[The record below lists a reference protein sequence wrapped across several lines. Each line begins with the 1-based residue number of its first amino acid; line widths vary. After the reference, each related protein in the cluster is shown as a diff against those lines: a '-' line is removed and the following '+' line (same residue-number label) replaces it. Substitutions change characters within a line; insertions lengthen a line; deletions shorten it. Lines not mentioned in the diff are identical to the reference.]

1 MLPYY
6 SFVHP
11 EKRLI
16 LAEEERNS
24 KIKIKRENV
33 GLYMAPFLADMRF
46 GCIAIA
52 IPLLAISFDASPL
65 TLGML
70 GFTSGLTYISLC
82 VLFGKLSER
91 WQRKNVVIVG
101 CAVFIAASLL
111 LSFSSR
117 IYQIYLSMSLLGIA
131 NAMFWPAME
140 AWIAEKQSKRSLVQR
155 MALFNIS
162 WSAGSTPGPL
172 IGGLL
177 YEVNSKLP
185 FYFAFITSIFI
196 LFILLWKTPK
206 LNLVT
211 ENKTLSDK
219 TLSLKDPPRNFS
231 LYIAISRIANF
242 TLWLSMGVIRYVFPK
257 LGTQL
262 GISPMFL
269 GLLMLTLCL
278 SQTLT
283 FYVLGAIRQ
292 WHYRMVPLVF
302 FQLLAII
309 GLVVFFMI
317 SSLPLFFL
325 AFVFMGVGIGMT
337 YSSSLFYSLNIA
349 YRRGPSAAIHE
360 TVLGAGNLLGSLM
373 GGIVAQKFSL
383 RAPYLVLAT
392 VVLGGILIQ
401 VLIRRYYGSLD
412 RSSTPCRP

>member
-1 MLPYY
+1 
-6 SFVHP
+6 
-11 EKRLI
+11 
-16 LAEEERNS
+16 
-24 KIKIKRENV
+24 
-33 GLYMAPFLADMRF
+33 MAPFLADMRF

-91 WQRKNVVIVG
+91 WPRKNVVIVG

-185 FYFAFITSIFI
+185 FYFAFIASIFI

-219 TLSLKDPPRNFS
+219 TLSSKDPPRNFS
-231 LYIAISRIANF
+231 LYIGISRIANF

-302 FQLLAII
+302 FQLLATI

-349 YRRGPSAAIHE
+349 YRKGPSAAIHE

-383 RAPYLVLAT
+383 RAPYLVLAA
-392 VVLGGILIQ
+392 VVLGGTLIQ
-401 VLIRRYYGSLD
+401 VLIRRYYGFLD